1 MAGSGNESPIGFAMP
16 LLPEPEELRI
26 ESQIIVF
33 RTIVFAVV
41 TLIVE
46 PGTASTTWSPRSR
59 LKNTAS
65 PLRWSVKWKKRNLQ
79 GKGERIRSIITRNA
93 RLGKTP
99 IEFVFLSNSEADP
112 ADSIA
117 PLLD

>member
-1 MAGSGNESPIGFAMP
+1 MAH
-16 LLPEPEELRI
+16 
-26 ESQIIVF
+26 F
-33 RTIVFAVV
+33 RVV
-41 TLIVE
+41 TPFSGADAPKVLLGHLSALVFN
-46 PGTASTTWSPRSR
+46 GA
-59 LKNTAS
+59 L
-65 PLRWSVKWKKRNLQ
+65 LLQ

-99 IEFVFLSNSEADP
+99 IDFVFLSNSEADP